1 MNVPALDVVHAGFI
15 RRFAAFIIDGF
26 IIGIAFYAAALVL
39 VVVVVLLAPGLGDAS
54 DETVGLAAVLGYLL
68 LMAFYYVGAG
78 CYYALQESS
87 RHQATVGKRAMG
99 IKVTDDD
106 GNRLSRTHAFGRWF
120 AAVLSYLSF
129 YIGFLMAGFTERKR
143 ALHDM
148 VADTLVVD
156 RWAFTDTPERQQRG
170 AGAAVI
176 LVLIVGF
183 FIVVGV
189 LGILAAIAIPAYRTT
204 PFGHGFPNRST
215 LQRRSSLPWPNT
227 TRATANARST
237 ERAASLQPRTMP
249 GHPRNPSTPGPW
261 ATAISA
267 ASRSPFPRSARI
279 PPGSGSG
286 WNSTRA
292 RAPGPARPRL
302 RTGTCRPGAGAE
314 TPRDGRHAAGYAF
327 PLDRSP
333 PERIPI
339 YKE

>member
-189 LGILAAIAIPAYRTT
+189 LGILAAIAIPAYQDYTVRARISQSIDSAA
-204 PFGHGFPNRST
+204 PVKLAVAEHHASHGECPVNGEGGI
-215 LQRRSSLPWPNT
+215 L
-227 TRATANARST
+227 
-237 ERAASLQPRTMP
+237 AAADYA
-249 GHPRNPSTPGPW
+249 GPSTQSIDAGTMGDSDLCGVQITRPEVG
-261 ATAISA
+261 ADTAGQ
-267 ASRSPFPRSARI
+267 RI
-279 PPGSGSG
+279 
-286 WNSTRA
+286 W
-292 RAPGPARPRL
+292 L
-302 RTGTCRPGAGAE
+302 EFDPGAGTWSCSGEVA
-314 TPRDGRHAAGYAF
+314 
-327 PLDRSP
+327 DRYLP
-333 PERIPI
+333 ARCRG
-339 YKE
+339 